1 MIYAFC
7 FGEEVIEYISA
18 ILYLLNFVNLF
29 MSILVSPHNEQEEKV
44 LIAFLKSMK
53 YDYKSNIGA
62 NEKQV
67 MKAFIDQYNQEID
80 QAEKEIESGDYL
92 NQDQVEKLFA
102 DRRNNPK

>member
-1 MIYAFC
+1 
-7 FGEEVIEYISA
+7 
-18 ILYLLNFVNLF
+18 
-29 MSILVSPHNEQEEKV
+29 
-44 LIAFLKSMK
+44 MK

-62 NEKQV
+62 NEEQV
-67 MKAFIDQYNQEID
+67 MKAFIDQYNQDID